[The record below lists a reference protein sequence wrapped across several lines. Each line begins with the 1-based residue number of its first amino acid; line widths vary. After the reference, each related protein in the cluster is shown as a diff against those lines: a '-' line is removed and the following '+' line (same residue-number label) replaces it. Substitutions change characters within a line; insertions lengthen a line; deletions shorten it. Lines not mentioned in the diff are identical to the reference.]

1 MEKVYRRLES
11 WRRRRH
17 GRSPIPQPLW
27 VAAATVAQHRSSN
40 DHVRLASRF
49 EQLDRIAV
57 GIFQLDLFAARA
69 YFNLIAKMKPSL
81 LQRFNPRRK
90 IGNLEDHPVPAAGLL
105 LATIWHWPGTRSPGV
120 LFQMSLGCLR
130 MFPFPVDS

>member
-1 MEKVYRRLES
+1 MSQRPLRPRCFRNGTFFLMARPPLLTRRGKSARTATFCAKPNKSVSLLLSNGSGGSVPRKNRQDFPIGMEKVYRLLES

-57 GIFQLDLFAARA
+57 GIFQL
-69 YFNLIAKMKPSL
+69 
-81 LQRFNPRRK
+81 
-90 IGNLEDHPVPAAGLL
+90 
-105 LATIWHWPGTRSPGV
+105 
-120 LFQMSLGCLR
+120 
-130 MFPFPVDS
+130 